1 MKDENKKY
9 LLDTNHC
16 VYILN
21 AKRKP
26 ESKQSEM
33 EKNTVKAA
41 YSCLDSFI
49 HLSDATLGEL
59 IYGVEYSKRKAKNL
73 QELEA
78 FTQVI
83 SPLSVD
89 KEVWEIFGKA
99 KAQLRKVGKKMPDI
113 DLLIA
118 STAKRYGLILVTN
131 DEHMEHLDHLPE
143 PFVEREN
150 WAQVTAKE

>member
-41 YSCLDSFI
+41 SYCLDSFI
-49 HLSDATLGEL
+49 HLSKRRVRPTHQFKPNIAVRRTHPTLANPC
-59 IYGVEYSKRKAKNL
+59 R
-73 QELEA
+73 
-78 FTQVI
+78 
-83 SPLSVD
+83 
-89 KEVWEIFGKA
+89 
-99 KAQLRKVGKKMPDI
+99 
-113 DLLIA
+113 
-118 STAKRYGLILVTN
+118 
-131 DEHMEHLDHLPE
+131 
-143 PFVEREN
+143 
-150 WAQVTAKE
+150 